1 MAINRFHQPIQ
12 AEYIS
17 QYAPIPFQE
26 LVALGKYYGEQRKA
40 TEEQLN
46 TKLQTFGK
54 FRSPSEI
61 DTKRYYEESIG
72 KFAPLIEQAAA
83 NPDLMKSSAFRSQ
96 LQNAYNTV
104 NYANLSMLEESAANQ
119 RAGLEMRAKMKAEGK
134 YKDSWD
140 LSDIANYDTLGQK
153 RVFTD
158 ITPVQ
163 YMNFNEMS
171 NKYFDNL
178 KPGTMDPVWKN
189 GALYDVIGNSKEDL
203 WEVYNTYK
211 NDLMSSPQG
220 QMHIQDIMNDFK
232 VSREDAEE
240 IFGEMIVASQMDRTI
255 RPIHKLNEAWALNRK
270 INGDGDGDETPQ
282 TLPTRYDYWDAS
294 RNVATS
300 QGRQS
305 AVDQLTNSEDETLQN
320 VAKNYM
326 NNKNIVSDDAINKT
340 FAMANVAAL
349 SGDKETA
356 EKYQR
361 AAIVAA
367 NEKAKADKEL
377 FKAVFKKHAHFD
389 VDAVGNTEFV
399 EVDEE
404 VSRPAFVFGAGQQS
418 AMTKNVGRSYSG
430 KVKKSK
436 QDISG
441 YSDEGYIQGVNATL
455 SLLEYNGGYTFDD
468 PAFRTANPSVVQE
481 VITDSDGSK
490 KNAYY
495 FPNTQG
501 FVLPES
507 IFAGITGTSAR
518 SHEFGKIKEAIEAG
532 KVNGVEFIPD
542 GKQITLGYGATRAD
556 LPKGKLRIPE
566 EELERVGDIG
576 WFTDNSKMIERRF
589 GGREVKKVVGE
600 DNKVY
605 YEIDAH
611 YTLPYDPAYQETHL
625 QLRNQTPNVGGIGGA
640 SQAKD
645 AQMATLNRI
654 FALYSGK

>member
-1 MAINRFHQPIQ
+1 MAVNRYDQ
-12 AEYIS
+12 AAPYEYVS
-17 QYAPIPFQE
+17 QYVPIPFQE
-26 LVALGKYYGEQRKA
+26 LFALGQYYGAEKKA
-40 TEEQLN
+40 AEEQLSSN
-46 TKLQTFGK
+46 IQKFGK

-61 DTKRYYEESIG
+61 DTRRYYEESIG
-72 KFAPLIEQAAA
+72 KFASLIEQATA
-83 NPDLMKSSAFRSQ
+83 NPDLMKSSAFRAQ
-96 LQNAYNTV
+96 LQNGYNTV

-119 RAGLEMRAKMKAEGK
+119 RAGLQMRAKMKAEGK
-134 YKDSWD
+134 FKDSWD
-140 LSDIANYDTLGQK
+140 LSDIANYDTLGSNQ
-153 RVFTD
+153 VFTD

-178 KPGTMDPVWKN
+178 KPGTMDTIWKN

-203 WEVYNTYK
+203 WQIYDTYK
-211 NDLMSSPQG
+211 NDLISSPQG
-220 QMHIQDIMNDFK
+220 KMHIRDIMNDFG
-232 VSREDAEE
+232 VSREDAEG
-240 IFGEMIVASQMDRTI
+240 IFGEMVVASQMDRTI
-255 RPIHKLNEAWALNRK
+255 RPLYQLNEAWALNQRTG
-270 INGDGDGDETPQ
+270 NGDKTPQ
-282 TLPTRYDYWDAS
+282 TLPTRYDYWDVS
-294 RNVATS
+294 RNIATS
-300 QGRQS
+300 QGRQN
-305 AVDQLTNSEDETLQN
+305 AVDQLANSDDKSLQDI
-320 VAKNYM
+320 AKNYT
-326 NNKNIVSDDAINKT
+326 NNENIVSDDTINKT
-340 FAMANVAAL
+340 FAMANAAAL
-349 SGDKETA
+349 SGDEKTA

-367 NEKAKADKEL
+367 NEKAKADREL

-389 VDAVGNTEFV
+389 VDAVGNTELV

-404 VSRPAFVFGAGQQS
+404 ISRPAFVFGAGQQA

-436 QDISG
+436 QDVSG

-518 SHEFGKIKEAIEAG
+518 SHEFSKIKEAIEAG

-576 WFTDNSKMIERRF
+576 WFTNNSKMIERRF

-600 DNKVY
+600 NNKIY

-640 SQAKD
+640 SQAQN
-645 AQMATLNRI
+645 AQAATLNRI

>member
-1 MAINRFHQPIQ
+1 MAINRFNQPIQ

-17 QYAPIPFQE
+17 QYAPMPFQE

-40 TEEQLN
+40 AEEQLN

-83 NPDLMKSSAFRSQ
+83 NPDLMKSSAFRAQ

-119 RAGLEMRAKMKAEGK
+119 RAGLEMRAKMKAEGRF
-134 YKDSWD
+134 KDSWD
-140 LSDIANYDTLGQK
+140 LSDIANYDTLGNK
-153 RVFTD
+153 KIFTD

-178 KPGTMDPVWKN
+178 KPGTMDPIWKN

-211 NDLMSSPQG
+211 NDLMNSPQG
-220 QMHIQDIMNDFK
+220 QMHIRDIMNDFN
-232 VSREDAEE
+232 VSKEDAEG

-270 INGDGDGDETPQ
+270 INEDGDKTPQ

-294 RNVATS
+294 RNIATS
-300 QGRQS
+300 QGRQN
-305 AVDQLTNSEDETLQN
+305 AVDQLANSEDKVLQD
-320 VAKNYM
+320 VAKNYT
-326 NNKNIVSDDAINKT
+326 NNKNIVSDDDINKT

-349 SGDKETA
+349 SGDEETA
-356 EKYQR
+356 EKFQR

-367 NEKAKADKEL
+367 NEKAKADREL

-389 VDAVGNTEFV
+389 ADAVGNTEFV

-404 VSRPAFVFGAGQQS
+404 ISRPTFVFGAGQQA
-418 AMTKNVGRSYSG
+418 AMAKNVGRSYSG
-430 KVKKSK
+430 KVKRSK

-495 FPNTQG
+495 FPNTTG
-501 FVLPES
+501 FILPES

-518 SHEFGKIKEAIEAG
+518 SHEFCKIKEAIEEG

-576 WFTDNSKMIERRF
+576 WFTDNSKIIERRF
-589 GGREVKKVVGE
+589 GGREVKKVVGD
-600 DNKVY
+600 DNKTY

-645 AQMATLNRI
+645 AQMTTLNRI

>member
-1 MAINRFHQPIQ
+1 MAINRFNQPIQ

-17 QYAPIPFQE
+17 QYAPMPFQE

-40 TEEQLN
+40 AEEQLN

-83 NPDLMKSSAFRSQ
+83 NPDLMKSSAFRAQ

-119 RAGLEMRAKMKAEGK
+119 RAGLEMRAKMKAEGRF
-134 YKDSWD
+134 KDSWD
-140 LSDIANYDTLGQK
+140 LSDIANYDTLGNK
-153 RVFTD
+153 KIFTD

-178 KPGTMDPVWKN
+178 KPGTMDPIWKN

-211 NDLMSSPQG
+211 NDLMNSPQG
-220 QMHIQDIMNDFK
+220 QMHIRDIMNDFN
-232 VSREDAEE
+232 VSKEDAEG

-270 INGDGDGDETPQ
+270 INGDGDKTPQ

-294 RNVATS
+294 RNIATS
-300 QGRQS
+300 QGRQN
-305 AVDQLTNSEDETLQN
+305 AVDQLANSEDKVLQD
-320 VAKNYM
+320 VAKNYT
-326 NNKNIVSDDAINKT
+326 NNKNIVSDDDINKT

-349 SGDKETA
+349 SGDEETA
-356 EKYQR
+356 EKFQR

-367 NEKAKADKEL
+367 NEKAKADREL

-389 VDAVGNTEFV
+389 PDDVGNTELV
-399 EVDEE
+399 EIDDY
-404 VSRPAFVFGAGQQS
+404 SLTLGQPAIMAGGLG
-418 AMTKNVGRSYSG
+418 KSG
-430 KVKKSK
+430 KITRTKTKKTK
-436 QDISG
+436 QSVSN

-455 SLLEYNGGYTFDD
+455 SLLEYNGGYTFND

-507 IFAGITGTSAR
+507 IFAGITGTKPR
-518 SHEFGKIKEAIEAG
+518 SHEFSKIKEAIEAG

-589 GGREVKKVVGE
+589 GGREVKKVVGD
-600 DNKVY
+600 DNKTY

-645 AQMATLNRI
+645 AQMTTLNRI